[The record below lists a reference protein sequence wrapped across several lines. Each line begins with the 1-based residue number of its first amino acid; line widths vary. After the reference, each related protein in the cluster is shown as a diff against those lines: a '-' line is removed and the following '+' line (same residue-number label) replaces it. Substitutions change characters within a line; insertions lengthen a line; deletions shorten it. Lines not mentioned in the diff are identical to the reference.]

1 MAVTKSDVD
10 TMRAMYRSGV
20 LIAHIAKKFGVVHN
34 TVRRHVDD
42 EYRQREIARSRENK
56 RLHRKN
62 PKTPSLR
69 SQLKRVW
76 SGYDDVGDVWMSP
89 KPWTDAEARKYRVLT
104 TQKRRPG
111 PEKAKGYGKHR
122 DMLEGDGAASKYL
135 SPSITVI
142 DEIMRGNR
150 KPLADY
156 VRQIGRDW
164 IVVPCEV
171 YEAH

>member
-1 MAVTKSDVD
+1 MAVTASDVD
-10 TMRAMYRSGV
+10 TMRAMYASGV
-20 LIAHIAKKFGVVHN
+20 LISHIAKKFGVVHN

-56 RLHRKN
+56 RLHREN
-62 PKTPSLR
+62 PKPPSLR

-111 PEKAKGYGKHR
+111 PERDKGFRKHR
-122 DMLEGDGAASKYL
+122 NMLEGRETPVRL
-135 SPSITVI
+135 SPALVVI
-142 DEIMRGNR
+142 DELMRGNR

-156 VRQIGRDW
+156 VKRIGRDW

-171 YEAH
+171 YEAR